1 MSDWRNVKKVRT
13 RRLQGLVPGEM
24 AIRDFPFRLKKSR
37 KWQNGT
43 GPCRLRVLSR
53 NSCSC

>member
-13 RRLQGLVPGEM
+13 PRLQGLVPGEM